1 MSGQIILREV
11 ELSDL
16 PIFYEQQLDPLANR
30 MAAFPARQRPAFE
43 AHWQK
48 ILADSRSTIMTILYE
63 DQVAGNILSFELA
76 GKREVGYWLGREY
89 WGKGIAT
96 RALELFLGLVQTR
109 PLYAH
114 VAQHNLGSLRVLQK
128 CGFEI
133 CGEDRVPFGEP
144 VEEVAEWI
152 LRLE

>member
-1 MSGQIILREV
+1 
-11 ELSDL
+11 
-16 PIFYEQQLDPLANR
+16 
-30 MAAFPARQRPAFE
+30 
-43 AHWQK
+43 
-48 ILADSRSTIMTILYE
+48 LADSRNTIRTILYE

-76 GKREVGYWLGREY
+76 DKREVGYWLGREY

-109 PLYAH
+109 PLFAH

-133 CGEDRVPFGEP
+133 CGEDKIPFGEP
-144 VEEVAEWI
+144 GEEVAEWI
-152 LRLE
+152 LKLE

>member
-1 MSGQIILREV
+1 MNGQVLLREV
-11 ELSDL
+11 FESDL
-16 PIFYEQQLDPLANR
+16 PIFYEQQLDPVATST
-30 MAAFPARQRPAFE
+30 AAFPSRARPAFD

-48 ILADSRSTIMTILYE
+48 ILADSRNTIRTILYE

-76 GKREVGYWLGREY
+76 DKREVGYWLGREY

-109 PLYAH
+109 PLFAH

-133 CGEDRVPFGEP
+133 CGEDKIPFGEP
-144 VEEVAEWI
+144 GVEVAEWI
-152 LRLE
+152 LKLE